1 MGHYDDCY
9 ASDAAS
15 KRKITKADIESLE
28 KEVIENGSVTC
39 YIEDYA
45 GNFKIGVAHESKKLT
60 VAEDGYKVYSIM
72 TNAGAIEKA
81 KKDKEAKKKWDE
93 KWKKEREDEKKVV
106 AEIIAKLTV
115 NEIKFLK
122 QKDARFDS
130 LNPRKK
136 SLV

>member
-15 KRKITKADIESLE
+15 ERKITKADIESLE
-28 KEVIENGSVTC
+28 KEVAEKGSITC

-45 GNFKIGVAHESKKLT
+45 DNFKIGVAHESKKLA
-60 VAEDGYKVYSIM
+60 VVSGSYKVYEIM

-93 KWKKEREDEKKVV
+93 KWKKEREDEKKMV
-106 AEIIAKLTV
+106 AEIIAKLTG

-122 QKDARFDS
+122 
-130 LNPRKK
+130 KK
-136 SLV
+136 GLA